1 MCIKMYVSK
10 CGGESFFIRE
20 RGRDWEFI
28 FIFVQKY
35 RNIMASA
42 VTMDGIWALI
52 ESLSLTNRNK
62 KWLSDKLLVSI
73 PSKKTVR
80 SKEDQEILDGF
91 REAVLELREIKAGR
105 AQTTTDEEF
114 MAEIRKEI
122 AEGLYD

>member
-1 MCIKMYVSK
+1 MCQNV
-10 CGGESFFIRE
+10 GEKVFSLGKG
-20 RGRDWEFI
+20 GRDWEFI

-35 RNIMASA
+35 KNIMASA
-42 VTMDGIWALI
+42 VIMDGIWALI

-62 KWLSDKLLVSI
+62 KWLSDKLLASI

-122 AEGLYD
+122 AEGVYDHNHGQ

>member
-1 MCIKMYVSK
+1 
-10 CGGESFFIRE
+10 
-20 RGRDWEFI
+20 
-28 FIFVQKY
+28 
-35 RNIMASA
+35 MASA